1 MERLGG
7 RYMKQGNSARKLQ
20 INREVVRQLDDK
32 DLKDAAAGIGPVTGL
47 CMYSLYVQ
55 CITGTCP

>member
-1 MERLGG
+1 
-7 RYMKQGNSARKLQ
+7 MKQGNSARKLQ